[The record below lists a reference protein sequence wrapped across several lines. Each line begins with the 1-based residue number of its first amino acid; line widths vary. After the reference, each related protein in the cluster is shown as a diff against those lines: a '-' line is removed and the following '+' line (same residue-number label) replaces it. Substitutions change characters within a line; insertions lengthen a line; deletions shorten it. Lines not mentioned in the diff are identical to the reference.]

1 MGLKQYQKII
11 ISMSLIV
18 VSVFA
23 DNLPNQTI
31 VDEVQ
36 GYKYIDISKTD
47 INRAYCENGEFT
59 QLIFSSEKE
68 IDIQKNGK
76 NAFIKLIPIN
86 KTQGDEI
93 LSTTINTFAR
103 EAYLTCDNKMF
114 SLILVP
120 KEIPAQTIILKTVS
134 DEKRVEKNKEIEVVN
149 DYQTT
154 VSELIKSV
162 YKEITPEGFDLE
174 FIDKP
179 KVQFDELSL
188 IEFKK
193 YVGSTL
199 IVDELII
206 KANQDVSLNE
216 KMFLP
221 YLQNPLAIS
230 LENHK
235 LTKDSTTR
243 LFVVANA
250 NPMSNYVQNSSKYSN
265 AIELIQQQK
274 QKEVKDNSRKY
285 LSDEV
290 IDFAKEQLSKEQ
302 IENVL
307 NNFNSEE

>member
-59 QLIFSSEKE
+59 QVIFSSEKE

-86 KTQGDEI
+86 KTQGDVI
-93 LSTTINTFAR
+93 LSTTINTFSR
-103 EAYLTCDNKMF
+103 EAYLTCNNKMF

-134 DEKRVEKNKEIEVVN
+134 DEKRVEKIKEIEVVS

-162 YKEITPEGFDLE
+162 YKEITPEGYDLE

-193 YVGSTL
+193 YVGSTF
-199 IVDELII
+199 IIDEFPFGKSNENPGFTVFSII
-206 KANQDVSLNE
+206 
-216 KMFLP
+216 F
-221 YLQNPLAIS
+221 I
-230 LENHK
+230 
-235 LTKDSTTR
+235 
-243 LFVVANA
+243 
-250 NPMSNYVQNSSKYSN
+250 
-265 AIELIQQQK
+265 
-274 QKEVKDNSRKY
+274 
-285 LSDEV
+285 
-290 IDFAKEQLSKEQ
+290 IDG
-302 IENVL
+302 
-307 NNFNSEE
+307 